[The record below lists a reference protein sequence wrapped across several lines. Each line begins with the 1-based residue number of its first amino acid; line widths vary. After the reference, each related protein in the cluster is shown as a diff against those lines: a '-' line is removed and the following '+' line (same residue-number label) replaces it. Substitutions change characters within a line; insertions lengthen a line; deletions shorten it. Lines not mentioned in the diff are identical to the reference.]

1 MKSKLGFYLWAYINT
16 ESVDYIL
23 GKMRNAYPDSD
34 LVLSCDNGSNMKDI
48 AEKHNA
54 LKYIHGVES
63 HGPCHKSLEAN
74 RYGWTVREARI
85 WLDRLYEACK
95 IITNDWV
102 MLMEEDVLV
111 KERFSF
117 PGEDIIMIPNIKNS
131 ICTSGM
137 DWVKSRNGRITYP
150 WYSAGGG
157 SIINRQKFI
166 DAYEN
171 HIDSFTENYERI
183 YTDSM
188 NQGIGGWGW
197 NDSIICVLMYTE
209 NPSIS
214 TELPILETGNEEDP
228 APIIHAFKKYY
239 TTKYIQK

>member
-1 MKSKLGFYLWAYINT
+1 MKSQLGFYLWAYSNAD
-16 ESVDYIL
+16 SVDYIL
-23 GKMRNAYPDSD
+23 GKLRNAYPDSD
-34 LVLSCDNGSNMKDI
+34 LVLSSDNGSDMSQI
-48 AEKHNA
+48 AENHSA
-54 LKYIHGVES
+54 IKYIHGEKS
-63 HGPCHKSLEAN
+63 HGPSHKSLETG
-74 RYGWTVREARI
+74 RYGWTVNEARI
-85 WLDRLYEACK
+85 WIDRLYEACNS
-95 IITNDWV
+95 ITNNWV

-111 KERFSF
+111 KERFKF
-117 PGEDIIMIPNIKNS
+117 PAVDLIMIPNIKNA

-137 DWVKSRNGRITYP
+137 EWVKSQGGKTSYP

-166 DAYEN
+166 EAYEK

-197 NDSIICVLMYTE
+197 NDSIICVLMYAE
-209 NPSIS
+209 NATIS

-239 TTKYIQK
+239 TTKYK

>member
-1 MKSKLGFYLWAYINT
+1 MKSQLGFYLWAYSNT

-23 GKMRNAYPDSD
+23 GKLRNVYPDSD
-34 LVLSCDNGSNMKDI
+34 LILSSDNGSDMSQI
-48 AEKHNA
+48 AEKYSA
-54 LKYIHGVES
+54 TKYIHGEKS
-63 HGPCHKSLEAN
+63 HGPSHKSLETG
-74 RYGWTVREARI
+74 RYGWTVTEARI
-85 WLDRLYEACK
+85 WIDRLYEACNS
-95 IITNDWV
+95 ITNNWV

-111 KERFSF
+111 KERFRF
-117 PGEDIIMIPNIKNS
+117 PATDIVMIPNIKNA

-137 DWVKSRNGRITYP
+137 DWVKSRNGKTSYP

-166 DAYEN
+166 DAYEK

-183 YTDSM
+183 YIDSM

-197 NDSIICVLMYTE
+197 NDSIICVLMYAE
-209 NPSIS
+209 NPTIS
-214 TELPILETGNEEDP
+214 TELPILETGNEDDP

-239 TTKYIQK
+239 KTKYIQK

>member
-1 MKSKLGFYLWAYINT
+1 MKSQLGFYLWAYIND

-23 GKMRNAYPDSD
+23 GKLRKSYPDSD
-34 LVLSCDNGSNMKDI
+34 LVLSSDNGSNMKSI
-48 AEKHNA
+48 ADKYHA
-54 LKYIHGVES
+54 IKYIHGDKS
-63 HGPCHKSLEAN
+63 HGPSHESLETG
-74 RYGWTVREARI
+74 RYGWTVNEAKI
-85 WLDRLYEACK
+85 WLDRLYEACNSISNK
-95 IITNDWV
+95 WV

-111 KERFSF
+111 KERFKF
-117 PGEDIIMIPNIKNS
+117 PAVDIIMIPNIRNA

-137 DWVKSRNGRITYP
+137 NWVNSRGGKTNYP

-166 DAYEN
+166 DAYEK
-171 HIDSFTENYERI
+171 HIDSFIENYERI

-209 NPSIS
+209 NPTIS

-239 TTKYIQK
+239 KTKYIQK

>member
-1 MKSKLGFYLWAYINT
+1 MKSQLGFYLWAYINDQ
-16 ESVDYIL
+16 SVDYIL
-23 GKMRNAYPDSD
+23 GKLRNGYPESD
-34 LVLSCDNGSNMKDI
+34 IVLSSDNGSDMSEI
-48 AEKHNA
+48 AEKYNA
-54 LKYIHGVES
+54 KKYIHGKKS

-74 RYGWTVREARI
+74 RYGWTVNEAKL

-95 IITNDWV
+95 TIENEWV
-102 MLMEEDVLV
+102 MLLEEDVLV
-111 KERFSF
+111 KERFVF
-117 PGEDIIMIPNIKNS
+117 PAADIIMIPNIRNA

-137 DWVKSRNGRITYP
+137 DWVKSRGGKTNYP

-188 NQGIGGWGW
+188 NQRVGGWGW

-209 NPSIS
+209 NPEIS
-214 TELPILETGNEEDP
+214 TELPILETGNEDDP

-239 TTKYIQK
+239 KTKYIQK